1 MGETVNIK
9 GALSAR
15 LSWGVPRCCEG
26 VHGCCGISSKVEVLK
41 AFWGFLNQ
49 TCKGLCDSSWSL
61 IVVVSAVGDFVI
73 GGD

>member
-41 AFWGFLNQ
+41 VNFDGS
-49 TCKGLCDSSWSL
+49 TKGKSNPTGCDK
-61 IVVVSAVGDFVI
+61 VGDFVI